1 MRILF
6 LADFIPPYEIGGG
19 GKIPWRLAQGFLER
33 GHEVHMIS
41 STPQPG
47 YHEVRDEIPIHY
59 LHSSYPER
67 WRAWLSVYNPPVLRP
82 LRDLLDAIRPEV
94 VNVHNIHTHLSYA
107 SLRLA
112 HRMGLPVVFSAH
124 DVMAFAYGKVD
135 YFIDLTP
142 GPSPTQWRGEKY
154 KLPFAHNLK
163 ENRFRYNPFRNL
175 LIRWILRKYTDE
187 RIAIS
192 QAHRQALE
200 VNGLSPFRVI
210 YHGFDP
216 EKYEAAPEIIE
227 KLRNRLGLAGK
238 KVIFFGGRLTEGKG
252 SLQMLRALNEVVL
265 QVPEAVLLALSA
277 VPFDRRQLQGLSNI
291 QDKHLC
297 EGGWLSGE
305 ELTAAYHVAD
315 VVAVPS
321 IYLDPVPT
329 TVFEAMA
336 AGRALVASCY
346 GGSPEVVK
354 EGETGYI
361 VNPFDTTQFASRLT
375 TLLHDETLRH
385 TMGTAARQHMQQHY
399 TFGRQLDE
407 IFKVYESAIQARAS
421 KLRRNGAS

>member
-19 GKIPWRLAQGFLER
+19 GKIPWRLAQGFLQR
-33 GHEVHMIS
+33 GHEVHIIS
-41 STPQPG
+41 STPQLG
-47 YHEVRDEIPIHY
+47 YHEIRDGIPIHY
-59 LHSSYPER
+59 LHSAYPER
-67 WRAWLSVYNPPVLRP
+67 WRAWLSVYNPPVLQP
-82 LRDLLDAIRPEV
+82 LRDLLAKIQPEV

-107 SLRLA
+107 SIRLA
-112 HRMGLPVVFSAH
+112 YRRGFPVVFSAH
-124 DVMAFAYGKVD
+124 DLMAFAYGKVD
-135 YFIDLTP
+135 YFINLT
-142 GPSPTQWRGEKY
+142 PSPTYWRGEEY

-163 ENRFRYNPFRNL
+163 ENRFRYNPFRNI
-175 LIRWILRKYTDE
+175 LIRRILWKYTDE

-192 QAHRQALE
+192 QAHQQALE
-200 VNGLSPFRVI
+200 ANGLPPFRVI

-216 EKYEAAPEIIE
+216 EKYIASPEIVE

-252 SLQMLRALNEVVL
+252 SLQMLRALNQVVL
-265 QVPEAVLLALSA
+265 QIPNVVLLALSA
-277 VPFDRRQLQGLSNI
+277 VPFDRRQLQGLSHVQESHI
-291 QDKHLC
+291 C

-305 ELTAAYHVAD
+305 ELIAAYHLAD

-346 GGSPEVVK
+346 GGSPEVVR

-361 VNPFDTTQFASRLT
+361 VNPFDTAQFASRLIG
-375 TLLHDETLRH
+375 LLQEDSLRAK
-385 TMGTAARQHMQQHY
+385 MGTAARQHMQQHY

-407 IFKVYESAIQARAS
+407 TFQVYEAAIQSRA
-421 KLRRNGAS
+421 